1 MQEFPDGKKPKQST
15 GRVAA
20 LFLLGWS
27 SLPAVACSAPISTMR
42 SPYHLRTVEVRNATD
57 RPGILK
63 IEPTASQ
70 HLGAAT
76 TFTGVLRPG
85 ELKSL
90 YLYHGFEYDFRILE
104 APGYELLTHRAI
116 QVDRDFGLV
125 FTGDSLHPEMVP
137 AADLGLPETTF
148 SDSLQMADPFG
159 LRSGDRIQPD
169 TTRGQAVPSSI
180 REAIARERRE
190 RQGKLQT
197 GAIP

>member
-1 MQEFPDGKKPKQST
+1 M
-15 GRVAA
+15 RIAA
-20 LFLLGWS
+20 LA
-27 SLPAVACSAPISTMR
+27 SLALALVACTGPISTMR

-57 RPGILK
+57 QPKVLK

-85 ELKSL
+85 EVKSL
-90 YLYHGFEYDFRILE
+90 YLYHGFEYDFRVLE
-104 APGYELLTHRAI
+104 APGFDQLTHRTV

-125 FTGDSLHPEMVP
+125 FTGDSLAPEVIL
-137 AADLGLPETTF
+137 AATLGEPETTF
-148 SDSLQMADPFG
+148 SDSLQYADPFG
-159 LRSGDRIQPD
+159 LRSGDGLQPD
-169 TTRGQAVPSSI
+169 TTRGQAMPAST
-180 REAIARERRE
+180 REAIERERRE

>member
-1 MQEFPDGKKPKQST
+1 MRQDKANGIGAF
-15 GRVAA
+15 A
-20 LFLLGWS
+20 LALVLIS
-27 SLPAVACSAPISTMR
+27 CSGPISTMR

-57 RPGILK
+57 QPKVLK

-85 ELKSL
+85 EVKSL
-90 YLYHGFEYDFRILE
+90 YLYHGFEYDFRVLE
-104 APGYELLTHRAI
+104 APGFEQLTHKAV

-125 FTGDSLHPEMVP
+125 FAGDSLASEITL
-137 AADLGLPETTF
+137 AAALGEPETTF
-148 SDSLQMADPFG
+148 SDSLQIVDPFG
-159 LRSGDRIQPD
+159 LRSVDRLQPD
-169 TTRGQAVPSSI
+169 TTRGQDMPSTT
-180 REAIARERRE
+180 REAIERERRE